1 MSKAIIPA
9 FSISDNPA
17 EISASL
23 DEAGCAVVQGM
34 FSEEQCAQ
42 MRAEL
47 DPHLEHALYA
57 DEDQTADFYPAKTK
71 RITGLVARCP
81 AVRELAMHPVT
92 TALCDHHLLPNC
104 EKYNLHVTASLIV
117 GPGARSQVLHREE
130 DPFDYFPVPR
140 PNLVIASMAA
150 LTEFTADNGGTLL
163 APGSHRWQQGRVAED
178 SETVPAEM
186 PQGSMLFWLGGTLH
200 GAGANITQ
208 DWRHGVILSY
218 SLGWLRQEENQYL
231 NLPDDVLADLSD
243 ELKDRIGVTM
253 HGSLGLYDPRVR
265 GSKSQMSLPKNLTS

>member
-1 MSKAIIPA
+1 
-9 FSISDNPA
+9 
-17 EISASL
+17 
-23 DEAGCAVVQGM
+23 
-34 FSEEQCAQ
+34 
-42 MRAEL
+42 
-47 DPHLEHALYA
+47 
-57 DEDQTADFYPAKTK
+57 
-71 RITGLVARCP
+71 
-81 AVRELAMHPVT
+81 
-92 TALCDHHLLPNC
+92 
-104 EKYNLHVTASLIV
+104 
-117 GPGARSQVLHREE
+117 
-130 DPFDYFPVPR
+130 
-140 PNLVIASMAA
+140 MAA

>member
-23 DEAGCAVVQGM
+23 DEAGCAVVHGM

-47 DPHLEHALYA
+47 DPHLEHALYT

-104 EKYNLHVTASLIV
+104 EKYNLHVTAGLVV

-178 SETVPAEM
+178 SETVSAEM

-253 HGSLGLYDPRVR
+253 HGSLGLYDPSVR
-265 GSKSQMSLPKNLTS
+265 GSTSQMSLPKNLTS

>member
-1 MSKAIIPA
+1 MPKAIIPA

-23 DEAGCAVVQGM
+23 DEAGCAAVHGM

-47 DPHLEHALYA
+47 DPHLEHALYT

-104 EKYNLHVTASLIV
+104 EKYNLHVTAGLVV

-130 DPFDYFPVPR
+130 DPFDYFSVPR

-178 SETVPAEM
+178 SETVSAEM